1 MFSDYSGVCQ
11 PVMVLN
17 IDFLDKFLL
26 SFCKDKVKVSRANL
40 MELHLI
46 CQLIILVMAASYTK
60 ELCAVKDS

>member
-1 MFSDYSGVCQ
+1 
-11 PVMVLN
+11 MVLN

-26 SFCKDKVKVSRANL
+26 SFCKDEVKVSRADL

-46 CQLIILVMAASYTK
+46 CQLIILVMAANYTK